1 LIFSN
6 FSHFSRLLPDSSQA
20 VLSGNFCS
28 PSLRQVLHHAAFR
41 LLLCT
46 ICLFATSGVLRA
58 QPQIDGL
65 EQIQIPTDFSRV
77 EFYLVTVNVGNNV
90 WDNFGHTALRMID
103 DSTATDLLFNWG
115 LFDTSVGYTRF
126 ATNFA
131 LGIMNYQLGVSP
143 PAWEFG
149 RYEREGRTVW
159 QDRLRLSNSQKQI
172 LYQRLAW
179 NIRPENIVYAYDY
192 FYDNCTTR
200 VRDYLDEALSGLL
213 STNSQAM
220 SSRTFRDEVQDHY
233 ASVPFIAFSLDVLMN
248 ERIDQRMTQWQRMFL
263 PLQLREQLRQQGL
276 LDEPQ
281 TLVEFAPPQRG
292 MSFYLISALLIV
304 PVLILLFSVRK
315 ASIASFAS
323 QPGFTLLAPGL
334 SYRVLGLIGVLV
346 ALFSGSY
353 GLVMSLGWWLSSH
366 QDIHGN
372 LNLLLFWPTDLL
384 GLGIALNWLIKGDA
398 YRVSSGRL
406 QLMVTYLVLHLLA
419 ALAYLIMQVFG
430 ISAQHGTSILLYVL
444 PLLMLFTLLVMT
456 AGIRPVR
463 SIRWS

>member
-1 LIFSN
+1 M
-6 FSHFSRLLPDSSQA
+6 SQA
-20 VLSGNFCS
+20 VLSGKFCS
-28 PSLRQVLHHAAFR
+28 PSLRQVMHHAALR

-65 EQIQIPTDFSRV
+65 EQIQIPADFSRV

-103 DSTATDLLFNWG
+103 DTTATDLLFNWG

-213 STNSQAM
+213 SSNSQVM

-384 GLGIALNWLIKGDA
+384 GLGIALNWLIKGGA

-406 QLMVTYLVLHLLA
+406 QLIVTYLVLHLLA